1 MKNKIIIK
9 EFEADR
15 FLQSMT
21 NPNETV
27 IANNAHNLEN
37 ITIKHNQERIII
49 SDPELNLD
57 FIE

>member
-9 EFEADR
+9 EQDADR
-15 FLQSMT
+15 FLQSMI

-27 IANNAHNLEN
+27 MANNAHNLEN
-37 ITIKHNQERIII
+37 ITITHDQGKTII
-49 SDPELNLD
+49 SDLELNLD